1 MTTCI
6 IKLFF
11 IWVARNSVKKLVT
24 PITNS
29 VLSDLEMKL
38 MISHVGIQMTWVS
51 KSQEGYLTGMG
62 GAVAQQLSLPER

>member
-6 IKLFF
+6 IKLLF
-11 IWVARNSVKKLVT
+11 IWVACNSVKKVVT

-38 MISHVGIQMTWVS
+38 MISHGGIHMTWVS
-51 KSQEGYLTGMG
+51 KSQERYLIGVG
-62 GAVAQQLSLPER
+62 GAVAQLLSLPER